1 VFNYVA
7 YTFYYAYDTLVFFL
21 TLFVEK
27 VPFRALFE
35 EKQKSWRKIKKEVI
49 SLNLINL
56 ITLEL
61 RVSKS

>member
-7 YTFYYAYDTLVFFL
+7 YTIYYAYDTLVFFL